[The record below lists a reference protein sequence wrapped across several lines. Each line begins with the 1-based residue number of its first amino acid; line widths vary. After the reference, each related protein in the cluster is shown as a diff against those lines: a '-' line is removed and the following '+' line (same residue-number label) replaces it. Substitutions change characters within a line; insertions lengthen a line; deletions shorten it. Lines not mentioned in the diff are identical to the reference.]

1 MDQKKIGAF
10 IAQCRKEKSLTQ
22 IQLAELLD
30 ITNQAVSKWENGR
43 GMPDVSLLQPLC
55 DALGISL
62 NELFSGEHI
71 SAEEYKGKAEENIS
85 KLYKEKQIA
94 NLKPIKYLFSTCSNV
109 TLLVAV
115 IELAVGFIGNFFN
128 PTILKVMLLNASV
141 WIMLFLISVGKLT
154 YDKKKLKNLKH
165 SGTCIDSE
173 IKDIIPASWIT
184 VGNYICCRI
193 VCGFI
198 YEGKEYKA
206 VSNYY
211 VLTPFHRKED
221 LYANVFIE
229 QNNPTKY
236 SIELFQYTLFRCQFI
251 INVLVAFRTT
261 YKSNRKHI
269 ECKATLPRF
278 SSE

>member
-94 NLKPIKYLFSTCSNV
+94 NLKPIKYLFSICSNV

-154 YDKKKLKNLKH
+154 YDKKKLKMCIRDRRQVENSSICPLSSFL
-165 SGTCIDSE
+165 SG
-173 IKDIIPASWIT
+173 W
-184 VGNYICCRI
+184 
-193 VCGFI
+193 
-198 YEGKEYKA
+198 
-206 VSNYY
+206 
-211 VLTPFHRKED
+211 
-221 LYANVFIE
+221 
-229 QNNPTKY
+229 Y
-236 SIELFQYTLFRCQFI
+236 SIASTL
-251 INVLVAFRTT
+251 AFGYRN
-261 YKSNRKHI
+261 SALRI
-269 ECKATLPRF
+269 SF
-278 SSE
+278 